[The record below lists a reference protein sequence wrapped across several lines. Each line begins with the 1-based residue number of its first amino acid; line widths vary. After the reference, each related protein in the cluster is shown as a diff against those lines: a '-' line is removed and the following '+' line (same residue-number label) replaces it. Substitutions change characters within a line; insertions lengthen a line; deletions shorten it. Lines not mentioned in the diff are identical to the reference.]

1 MAGSVFLAR
10 TIASQLFGVQ
20 PSDPLIFGAVPLLLV
35 FVAVLASYV
44 PAARASRL
52 DPIAAL
58 RT

>member
-10 TIASQLFGVQ
+10 MIASQLFDVQ
-20 PSDPLIFGAVPLLLV
+20 PSDPLIFSAVPLLLV